1 MSTYIAIKGSMP
13 IIQYEQKIIV
23 VHERDEYFGLALTA
37 FVSRWDNPLSGFTD
51 VNTHILKP

>member
-1 MSTYIAIKGSMP
+1 MP

-51 VNTHILKP
+51 VNTHTY